1 MLADPERALR
11 VLDHVQRS
19 SSVRNPAA
27 LANALWRQSALQ
39 LTQTAAP
46 LPPEPRDDYEEG
58 LPTSSVIEYAWSS
71 DPRPMADSLLD
82 AMAAALGRGG
92 GFTAIRETFAR
103 SDYWEL
109 DDDGNL
115 LTTNPDWIRTGPDG
129 HDRLL
134 ERKPNHRDAGATIGA
149 SVSRASVA
157 PASSTA
163 WGRTWHRTSMR
174 DPSATAAKRRGVG
187 PGRQPLAAVRP
198 RASSFSDKRPSRR
211 PSL

>member
-1 MLADPERALR
+1 MDDDLGERGRDDLERLGDLFQIELDLARKRSELVPILEEYGIIGAIHAEMLADPERALR
-11 VLDHVQRS
+11 VLDHVRRS

-46 LPPEPRDDYEEG
+46 LPPKPRDDYEEG
-58 LPTSSVIEYAWSS
+58 LPSLSVIEHAWSF
-71 DPRPMADSLLD
+71 DPSPMADSLLA

-92 GFTAIRETFAR
+92 GFNAIRETFAR

-115 LTTNPDWIRTGPDG
+115 LTTNPDWIRTGPDD

-134 ERKPNHRDAGATIGA
+134 ERKPN
-149 SVSRASVA
+149 
-157 PASSTA
+157 
-163 WGRTWHRTSMR
+163 
-174 DPSATAAKRRGVG
+174 
-187 PGRQPLAAVRP
+187 Q
-198 RASSFSDKRPSRR
+198 
-211 PSL
+211 